1 MTADFKKRGNL
12 DNDMFKQENHM
23 KMKVRCG
30 RCFYKSRN
38 AKECQKTKKQ
48 TTTTTKKA
56 QEQHGMNFFLKA
68 MRKN

>member
-1 MTADFKKRGNL
+1 MTAGFKKRGNL
-12 DNDMFKQENHM
+12 DNDMFKQEHHM

-30 RCFYKSRN
+30 RCFYKPRN
-38 AKECQKTKKQ
+38 AKECQKAKKRR
-48 TTTTTKKA
+48 KIKA